1 MFLAVQ
7 QFEQFFFFFLK
18 NCGVLS
24 SSYVNDGGGDM
35 TILVIA
41 VCIGEYFTTLV
52 GTCYR
57 YWWWL
62 YPRFARILGECS
74 TIHSLPALSSYCFK
88 FMFLLF

>member
-7 QFEQFFFFFLK
+7 QFAQIFFFFLK

-35 TILVIA
+35 TILVII

-57 YWWWL
+57 Y
-62 YPRFARILGECS
+62 
-74 TIHSLPALSSYCFK
+74 
-88 FMFLLF
+88 